1 MAFNFGSLA
10 NVKPAS
16 TTSYL
21 KAYTINENVTIK
33 SSEITSGTSATTE
46 RFVKDTSNKIEIYTK
61 SCIKMS
67 KIQPDSH
74 GRYKITTKYCKDKM
88 FTIVKKS
95 VENVKKSP
103 F

>member
-33 SSEITSGTSATTE
+33 SSEITSGTSATTG
-46 RFVKDTSNKIEIYTK
+46 KPWK
-61 SCIKMS
+61 CL
-67 KIQPDSH
+67 
-74 GRYKITTKYCKDKM
+74 KITFGNDATAQEIGLPITSRGLVMPCGCSGRK
-88 FTIVKKS
+88 
-95 VENVKKSP
+95 EW
-103 F
+103 